1 MRSQAKVINFGL
13 LYGMGPQRL
22 ARETGLTIPEAKDF
36 IERYFASFPTVR
48 DWLDATVETAKER
61 GYVETLLGRRR
72 QLPDLNSKNSR
83 LRSFAENAAV
93 NTPVQ
98 GSAADIIK
106 LAMLR
111 VEDALEAAGLERE
124 LLLQVHDELLF
135 EVPESQLE
143 AATGVVV
150 EAMEGAIQ
158 LAVPL
163 AVEAGSGATW
173 LEAH

>member
-1 MRSQAKVINFGL
+1 MGMEMRRDLSIDQQAAMHSAAVRLRGDFDGVFGT
-13 LYGMGPQRL
+13 
-22 ARETGLTIPEAKDF
+22 ET
-36 IERYFASFPTVR
+36 IERFLTSSY
-48 DWLDATVETAKER
+48 D
-61 GYVETLLGRRR
+61 
-72 QLPDLNSKNSR
+72 Q
-83 LRSFAENAAV
+83 FAENAAV